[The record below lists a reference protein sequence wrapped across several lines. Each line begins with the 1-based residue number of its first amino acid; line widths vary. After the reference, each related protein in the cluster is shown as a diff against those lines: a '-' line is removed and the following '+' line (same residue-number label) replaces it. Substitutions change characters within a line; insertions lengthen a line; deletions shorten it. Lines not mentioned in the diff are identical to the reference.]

1 MMTNEI
7 SSDDEERRRET
18 RQTWDEAAAAFDNE
32 PDHGL
37 HDPGVRDAWTKL
49 LKAWLPATRATILD
63 IGCGTGSLS
72 VVLAEL
78 GHDVT
83 GIDLSPA
90 MISLAEA
97 KAAAANQSITFQIMD
112 AAVPQ
117 LPPQQFDVL
126 VCRHLLWAL
135 PAPAQVLRRW
145 VELLKPGGRIVL
157 IEGYWNMGG
166 GLHAHEIVEAL
177 PAALINL
184 AVQNLSDQPELWGGA
199 VSDERYAVSADL
211 RA

>member
-1 MMTNEI
+1 MTNDTFL
-7 SSDDEERRRET
+7 DDERRRRET
-18 RQTWDEAAAAFDNE
+18 RQIWDEAAAAFDNE

-37 HDPGVRDAWTKL
+37 RDPSVRGAWTKL
-49 LKAWLPATRATILD
+49 LKAWLPTTRATLLD

-83 GIDLSPA
+83 GIDLSSV
-90 MISLAEA
+90 MISLAA
-97 KAAAANQSITFQIMD
+97 TKARAAGQLITFQVMD
-112 AAVPQ
+112 AAFPQ
-117 LPPQQFDVL
+117 LLPQHFDAL

-135 PAPAQVLRRW
+135 PEPAQVLRRW
-145 VELLKPGGRIVL
+145 IKLLKPGGRIVL
-157 IEGYWNMGG
+157 IEGYWNTGG

-177 PAALINL
+177 PAALINV

>member
-1 MMTNEI
+1 MTNDT
-7 SSDDEERRRET
+7 SSDDEQQRRES

-37 HDPGVRDAWTKL
+37 RDPSVRGAWTML
-49 LKAWLPATRATILD
+49 LKAWLPTTRAMILD

-90 MISLAEA
+90 MISLAA
-97 KAAAANQSITFQIMD
+97 MKAVAAGQSITFQVMD
-112 AAVPQ
+112 AAFPQ
-117 LPPQQFDVL
+117 LSLQHFDAL

-135 PAPAQVLRRW
+135 PEPAQVLRRW
-145 VELLKPGGRIVL
+145 VTLLKPGGRFML
-157 IEGYWNMGG
+157 IEGYWNTGA
-166 GLHAHEIVEAL
+166 GLHAREIIEAL
-177 PAALINL
+177 PAALINIL
-184 AVQNLSDQPELWGGA
+184 VQDLSDQPEFWGGA
-199 VSDERYAVSADL
+199 VSDERYAISADL
-211 RA
+211 RR